1 LEVWQAILRLWP
13 AFLIALGIDLLIG
26 RRSTW
31 GALIALVLILAVFV
45 GSVFLLPLVDSG
57 MERVQIGGYSW
68 DPEQVEQALVDI
80 QSTWT
85 TLRVGALSG
94 EGTLAEGEIELG
106 GGERLVDDFVLE
118 GESARLALRSQGGA
132 FNVFG
137 FAGLRDWDLGLSPEI
152 PLNLRV
158 QVSVGQA
165 DLDLTDLQLADLDV
179 RVILGQAVVTLPS
192 EGDFDVR
199 IEGVFGETVVV
210 IPHGLPVRIL
220 FDTGLASR
228 MVPVS
233 YTKQGDDVYIS
244 PTYGEAASRVEIVLA
259 QPIGV
264 VRVRESGAP

>member
-1 LEVWQAILRLWP
+1 
-13 AFLIALGIDLLIG
+13 LIALGIDLLIG

-45 GSVFLLPLVDSG
+45 GSVLLLPLVDSA
-57 MERVQIGGYSW
+57 RDSVQVGGYSW
-68 DPEQVEQALVDI
+68 DPDQVEQASVDI
-80 QSTWT
+80 QSRWT
-85 TLRVGALSG
+85 LLRVGALSG
-94 EGTLAEGEIELG
+94 EGSLAEGEIELG
-106 GGERLVDDFVLE
+106 GNERLIDDFVVE

-132 FNVFG
+132 FNMFG
-137 FAGLRDWDLGLSPEI
+137 FAGLRDWDLDLSPEI

-165 DLDLTDLQLADLDV
+165 ELDLTDLLLADLDV
-179 RVILGQAVVTLPS
+179 RVIVGQAVVTLPS
-192 EGDFDVR
+192 EGDFDAR

-228 MVPVS
+228 TVPLG
-233 YTKQGDDVYIS
+233 YIKQGDDVYLS
-244 PTYGEAASRVEIVLA
+244 PTYGEAASRVELVLT